1 MPKCNSSEPFRFP
14 CFGLCLFVI
23 LVTVIG
29 GVGGVGEGGLRILNR
44 FITGT
49 E

>member
-1 MPKCNSSEPFRFP
+1 
-14 CFGLCLFVI
+14 VI

-29 GVGGVGEGGLRILNR
+29 GVGGVGEGELRILNR